1 MKWYVG
7 VDVGGTF
14 TDFFLTESKSGIIKY
29 FKRPST
35 PENPGRAIVDGLME
49 LCDNL
54 EINPKDIKRLCHGTT
69 VATNSLIQRSGGK
82 VALITTQGFRDLL
95 EIGRQTRPHMY
106 SLQEDQPKP
115 LVPRDRRFEAL
126 ERTDSNGKI
135 IKKLDEE
142 ELQKVLD
149 AIQACG
155 ADSIA
160 VCCLFSF
167 LNKKTESKIG
177 KLVRQRFPNITLS
190 LSSKVRPEFRE
201 YERCSTTV
209 LNAFLQPVM
218 DNYLSL
224 LEKQLSKYI
233 PNAPIRIYQSSG
245 GLMSVKT
252 SKEFPIRTALSGPAA
267 GVVGAAYSAQASKDP
282 NVVTLDMGGTSAD
295 VALIRNYDAGISSDR
310 EVAGFPV
317 RLPMV
322 DIHTVGAGGGSISWL
337 DRDGLMKVGPSSAGA
352 NPGPACYGL
361 GGTDPTVTDAN
372 LVLGRLSTGGLIG
385 GAMELNIKAARIAM
399 QKLANELG
407 FTIEKTA
414 QGIIGIVVANMVRA
428 VRTISVE
435 RGHDPRN
442 YTLMPFGGAGPLHG
456 SEVARAMDMKKII
469 IPAAPGILCAQGL
482 IASDLKEDF
491 VRSGRFPLNK
501 DWSSEI
507 IKIMKTLGQEAKN
520 WCKIEKIPVANQ
532 HFSVTLDTRYIGQNF
547 ELQVEFREHDLSLIP
562 VPSEIQKVAEKFNNI
577 HEQYY
582 GFSNNDEQ
590 IEVVNIR
597 LTAKGQLD
605 VVPAQKNKR
614 SLTKNLEPIGFR
626 MVWFKHSRAVKT
638 PIYQRKNLGIGAK
651 ISGPAIIEQFDSTT
665 VIFPGDELH
674 IDRALNLIIDIN
686 LH

>member
-1 MKWYVG
+1 
-7 VDVGGTF
+7 
-14 TDFFLTESKSGIIKY
+14 
-29 FKRPST
+29 
-35 PENPGRAIVDGLME
+35 
-49 LCDNL
+49 
-54 EINPKDIKRLCHGTT
+54 
-69 VATNSLIQRSGGK
+69 
-82 VALITTQGFRDLL
+82 
-95 EIGRQTRPHMY
+95 
-106 SLQEDQPKP
+106 
-115 LVPRDRRFEAL
+115 
-126 ERTDSNGKI
+126 
-135 IKKLDEE
+135 
-142 ELQKVLD
+142 
-149 AIQACG
+149 
-155 ADSIA
+155 
-160 VCCLFSF
+160 
-167 LNKKTESKIG
+167 
-177 KLVRQRFPNITLS
+177 
-190 LSSKVRPEFRE
+190 
-201 YERCSTTV
+201 
-209 LNAFLQPVM
+209 
-218 DNYLSL
+218 
-224 LEKQLSKYI
+224 
-233 PNAPIRIYQSSG
+233 
-245 GLMSVKT
+245 MSVKT

-385 GAMELNIKAARIAM
+385 GAMELNINAARIAM

-456 SEVARAMDMKKII
+456 SEVARAMEMKKII

-605 VVPAQKNKR
+605 VVLAQRNKR
-614 SLTKNLEPIGFR
+614 SLTRNLEPIGSR